1 MGRSRRGRVRKQGGS
16 PPPASPRRKEPTTLW
31 RTVRWLLYWGLVL
44 AVWSG
49 LTVTCVILYYAH
61 DLPSPAVFETE
72 FRSPGITLLAADG
85 AVLGTAGPVHAK
97 PVALEELPPVLPLA
111 VLAIE
116 DRRFYS
122 HSGVDWLGVAR
133 AAIRNILARRVVQGG
148 STITQQL
155 AKNLFLTSER
165 SFQRK
170 IRELLLA
177 FWLEHGFTKDQL
189 LTIYLNRVYLGGGT
203 YGVEAAAWRFFGK
216 TSRDLTLSE
225 SAMIAGLLK
234 APSRYAPTRNLE
246 LAQSR
251 AAQVIDSMVGAGWLD
266 EEAALIA
273 KGSPARPTGAY
284 TGSPGARYFID
295 WVLEQVPAYIGTPRE
310 DLVVMTSLE
319 TAFQTRGEA
328 VLAASSKA
336 ATALDANQ
344 AALIAVGP
352 DGAVQAMIGGR
363 NYVQSQFNRATQ
375 ARRQPG
381 SAFKV
386 FVYLAALNAGF
397 KPDHQIS
404 DAAIE
409 IDGWSPRN
417 YDGRHRGNVTLRD
430 AFAHSINTVAVRLT
444 ERVGRH
450 KVIAMA
456 RRLGVTGPLRSAPS
470 LALGTAET
478 TLLELTTAY
487 ASVGGG
493 GTVLWPY
500 GITEIRDR
508 GGSVLY
514 RRKQSNAGRAIEPG
528 VAHAMDGLL
537 KAAVTNGTGRGASLP
552 GAAGKTGTSQDFR
565 DAWFIGYRGDI
576 TAGIWFG
583 NDEGTP
589 MKQVAGGG
597 LPAQV
602 WRAFIVGIQP

>member
-1 MGRSRRGRVRKQGGS
+1 MGRGRPGRVRKRAT
-16 PPPASPRRKEPTTLW
+16 PPRSASERGKGWKTLW
-31 RTVRWLLYWGLVL
+31 RVLRRLAYWGAVL

-49 LTVTCVILYYAH
+49 LMVTGVILYYAH
-61 DLPSPAVFETE
+61 DLPNPAVLDTE
-72 FRSPGITLLAADG
+72 FRSPGITILAADG
-85 AVLGTAGPVHAK
+85 AVLGTAGPVHAA
-97 PVALEELPPVLPLA
+97 PVALEELPAVLPLA

-133 AAIRNILARRVVQGG
+133 AAVRNVLARGVVQGG

-177 FWLEHGFTKDQL
+177 FWLEHRFTKNQL

-203 YGVEAAAWRFFGK
+203 YGVEAAAQRFFGK
-216 TSRDLTLSE
+216 TSRDLNLSE
-225 SAMIAGLLK
+225 AAMIAGLLK

-251 AAQVIDSMVGAGWLD
+251 AGQVINSMVAAGWLNED
-266 EEAALIA
+266 DALIA
-273 KGSPARPTGAY
+273 KASPAGPTGAY
-284 TGSPGARYFID
+284 TGSSGARYFID
-295 WVLEQVPAYIGTPRE
+295 WVLEQVPEYVGTPRE

-319 TAFQTRGEA
+319 PTFQTRGEA
-328 VLAASSKA
+328 ALAASSEA

-344 AALIAVGP
+344 AALIAVGS

-386 FVYLAALNAGF
+386 FVYLAALDAGF
-397 KPDHQIS
+397 KPDHQFN
-404 DAAIE
+404 DEAIE
-409 IDGWSPRN
+409 IDGWRPRN
-417 YDGRHRGNVTLRD
+417 YDGRYRGTVTLRE
-430 AFAHSINTVAVRLT
+430 AFAHSINTVAVRLM
-444 ERVGRH
+444 ERVGRD

-456 RRLGVTGPLRSAPS
+456 RRLGVTGPLRPTPS

-487 ASVGGG
+487 ASVGRG

-500 GITEIRDR
+500 GIIEIRDR

-514 RRKQSNAGRAIEPG
+514 RRKQSNAGRAVEPS

-537 KAAVTNGTGRGASLP
+537 RDVVANGTGRGASLP

-583 NDEGTP
+583 NDKGTP
-589 MKQVAGGG
+589 MKEVTGGG

-602 WRAFIVGIQP
+602 WRAFFIGIQP

>member
-1 MGRSRRGRVRKQGGS
+1 MRKQGGS
-16 PPPASPRRKEPTTLW
+16 PRSASERGKGTTTLW
-31 RTVRWLLYWGLVL
+31 RVVRRLAYWCAVV

-61 DLPSPAVFETE
+61 DLPNPAVLDTE
-72 FRSPGITLLAADG
+72 FRAPGITLLAADG
-85 AVLGTAGPVHAK
+85 AVLGTSGPVHAE
-97 PVALEELPPVLPLA
+97 PVALEELPAVLLLA

-122 HSGVDWLGVAR
+122 HAGVDWLGVAR

-177 FWLEHGFTKDQL
+177 FWLEHSFTKDQL

-234 APSRYAPTRNLE
+234 APSRYAPTRDLE

-251 AAQVIDSMVGAGWLD
+251 ASQVINSMVAAGWLGE
-266 EEAALIA
+266 EEALRA
-273 KGSPARPTGAY
+273 KGSPALPTGAY

-295 WVLEQVPAYIGTPRE
+295 WVLDLIPAYVGTPRE

-319 TAFQTRGEA
+319 PNFQTRGEA
-328 VLAASSKA
+328 ALAASWEA

-375 ARRQPG
+375 AWRQPG

-386 FVYLAALNAGF
+386 FVYLAALSAGF
-397 KPDHQIS
+397 KPDHEIN
-404 DAAIE
+404 DEAIE
-409 IDGWSPRN
+409 IDGWRPRN
-417 YDGRHRGNVTLRD
+417 YDGRYRGKVTLRD

-444 ERVGRH
+444 EQVGRNE
-450 KVIAMA
+450 VIAMA
-456 RRLGVTGPLRSAPS
+456 RRLGVTGSLRPTPS

-493 GTVLWPY
+493 GKVLWPY
-500 GITEIRDR
+500 GIIEIRDR
-508 GGSVLY
+508 GGGVLY

-537 KAAVTNGTGRGASLP
+537 KAVVTNGTGRGASLP

-565 DAWFIGYRGDI
+565 DAWFIGYHGDI

-602 WRAFIVGIQP
+602 WRAFVVGIQP